1 MLVLSLLVLNIII
14 GQNSMT
20 IIGNCMVAFILV
32 IVEIVSKFC
41 FIQRNMN
48 FLSVEWSEFERSY
61 VRYNSIFEKQ
71 SLI

>member
-1 MLVLSLLVLNIII
+1 
-14 GQNSMT
+14 MT